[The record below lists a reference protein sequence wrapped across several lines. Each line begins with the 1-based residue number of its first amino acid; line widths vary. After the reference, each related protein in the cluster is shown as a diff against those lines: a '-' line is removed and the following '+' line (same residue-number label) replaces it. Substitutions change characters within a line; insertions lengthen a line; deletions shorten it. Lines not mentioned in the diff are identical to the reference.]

1 MPGGVAIAHAAVD
14 VVLGTIV
21 KCRVN
26 GDIGAA
32 ATMVVKERM
41 IGRCHGGP
49 VAFVVRRLQIYSHR
63 FAAPTF

>member
-1 MPGGVAIAHAAVD
+1 MAIAHAAVD

-32 ATMVVKERM
+32 ATRVVKERM
-41 IGRCHGGP
+41 IGL